1 MTHITSIRRKVSLA
15 LFGVTTLAMAAVT
28 TALWVFEYR
37 AADLRARATLESLAE
52 TMAPGLIA
60 SLDFDTPAV
69 AAENLQRLESGGIV
83 IAASVFR
90 TFPDDAPPQLF
101 ATYLRPGRLPAYSP
115 QPGATGFVRQGDR
128 ALLNHILRTEGRPVA
143 VLQLEA
149 DVGPFRR
156 SLHESLV
163 NLGILIVLVGAT
175 SFWLTRLIQR
185 ALPRPLLQ
193 LAATVA
199 HVHTRGD
206 YSARATIATH
216 DEVGHLAEGF
226 NLMLAGI
233 EQRDRQ
239 LAEQAAFQQAVLE
252 NAGVSIISTD
262 AAGTIRSFNTASERM
277 LGYRREEIVGR
288 ETAMRYLDA
297 AEVTRRATELGLSLG
312 RAIKPDFGFFIELAR
327 EAPSALEWTH
337 IRKDGTRIPV
347 FVVLSTLRAPDGRYL
362 GLCAIG
368 TDLTERKAAEAA
380 VRSSEERMR
389 RSFEVSPIALALS
402 DQAGAVLYLNRKFTE
417 WFGYTIAD
425 IPNIETWYAL
435 AYPDPLARQRNTQAW
450 NDRLA
455 EAATR
460 GGEMQPMEAEVTCS
474 DGRHRLIE
482 FHCQQFEGLLLVAFT
497 DITERKTAE
506 DALRASEEQFKL
518 LTEHAPDAIVLF
530 DLDLNVF
537 ISANAAAERLFGRS
551 RAELLHSSILDFSPP
566 LQPDGRTSADKAR
579 ELLAATAAGT
589 TQPFEWH
596 YQRPDGRIVIGETR
610 LLRFPHPHRTL
621 IRGSVTDITER
632 KAAEAAVRASEER
645 FRIVA
650 EQTGQMIFDQDLL
663 TGTRV
668 WAGATATIIGY
679 SHEELVGTPPGWWT
693 ARVHPGDLESFLAQ
707 TEQLR
712 HHGGTRQFGYH
723 FRRRDEQW
731 IYLEES
737 VTAVSN
743 ASGQPIRLLGTI
755 ADETARRAAEEAVRA
770 GTEQLRLT
778 IEQSGQLFFTHDME
792 RQQARWAGAAEAMT
806 GYSVDFLNSTRF
818 GWWAEQVHPDDRA
831 AAANAFLRLS
841 LEGGQARLSYRFHQ
855 KNGRWAHLLANI
867 TAVAGPGGRSKQVF
881 GSIAD
886 ITAEAEAAEAIR
898 RLNTELEQRV
908 RDRTAELARRVAEVE
923 HLNADLRTSQ
933 DDLAHAASRLQEANS
948 NLLAANQELES
959 FSYSVSHDLR
969 APLRNIAGFIELLRK
984 RTAGQLDS
992 EADRYFS
999 IVGTEAIR
1007 MAALIDDL
1015 LTFSRIGRAELHF
1028 APVQLATLV
1037 AEVQSELQSDLTGRQ
1052 VDWRIQPLPPVL
1064 GDRTLLRQVVANLLS
1079 NAIKFTR
1086 KRTPAIIEIGTQPA
1100 ATGSELLAF
1109 FVRDNGAGFDPKYAA
1124 KLFGVFQRLHNPRD
1138 FEGTGIGLAN
1148 VRRIVERHGGHVWA
1162 EGAPDRGATF
1172 FFSLKPA
1179 APADAP

>member
-1 MTHITSIRRKVSLA
+1 MRPATSIRRKVALV
-15 LFGVTTLAMAAVT
+15 LFGITGLAMAAAGA
-28 TALWVFEYR
+28 ALWIFEYR

-52 TMAPGLIA
+52 TMTPGLLA

-83 IAASVFR
+83 VAATVFR
-90 TFPDDAPPQLF
+90 TFPDSTPPQLF
-101 ATYLRPGRLPAYSP
+101 AAYLRPGRRATYSP
-115 QPGATGFVRQGDR
+115 QPGATGFTRQGDR
-128 ALLNHILRTEGRPVA
+128 ALLNHILRSEGQPIA

-163 NLGILIVLVGAT
+163 ILALVIALVGTA
-175 SFWLTRLIQR
+175 SIWLTRLLQR
-185 ALPRPLLQ
+185 TLTRPLLQ
-193 LAATVA
+193 LAATVT
-199 HVHTRGD
+199 HVRTRGD
-206 YSARATIATH
+206 YSARAEVATR

-239 LAEQAAFQQAVLE
+239 LAEQSAFQQAVLE

-262 AAGTIRSFNTASERM
+262 TTGVIRSFNTAAERM
-277 LGYRREEIVGR
+277 LGYRRDEIVGR

-297 AEVTRRATELGLSLG
+297 AEVSRRATELGLSLG
-312 RAIKPDFGFFIELAR
+312 RTIKPDFGFFVELTR
-327 EAPSALEWTH
+327 EAPSALEWIH
-337 IRKDGTRIPV
+337 IRKDGIRIPV

-380 VRSSEERMR
+380 VRASEERMR

-425 IPNIETWYAL
+425 IPDVETWYAL
-435 AYPDPLARQRNTQAW
+435 AYPEPLARQRYKQSW
-450 NDRLA
+450 NDRLV
-455 EAATR
+455 EATTR

-474 DGRHRLIE
+474 DGRRRLIE

-497 DITERKTAE
+497 DITERKAAE

-537 ISANAAAERLFGRS
+537 ISANAAAESLFGRS
-551 RAELLHSSILDFSPP
+551 RTELLHCSVLDFSPP
-566 LQPDGRTSADKAR
+566 QQPDGRASEEKAR
-579 ELLAATAAGT
+579 ELLAATAAGA
-589 TQPFEWH
+589 TQPFEWY

-610 LLRFPHPHRTL
+610 LLRLPHPNRTL

-632 KAAEAAVRASEER
+632 KAAEAAVRTSEER

-650 EQTGQMIFDQDLL
+650 EQTGHMIFDQDLV

-679 SHEELVGTPPGWWT
+679 SHEELGCTPPGWWT
-693 ARVHPGDLESFLAQ
+693 ARVHPGDLESFRAQ
-707 TEQLR
+707 AEQLR

-731 IYLEES
+731 IYLAES
-737 VTAVSN
+737 VTAVSD
-743 ASGQPIRLLGTI
+743 ASSRPVRLLGTI

-792 RQQARWAGAAEAMT
+792 RKQARWAGAAEVIT

-818 GWWAEQVHPDDRA
+818 GWWDEQVHPDDRVSS
-831 AAANAFLRLS
+831 ANAFLRLG
-841 LEGGQARLSYRFHQ
+841 LEGGQARLSYRFHH
-855 KNGRWAHLLANI
+855 KNGRWVHLLANI

-886 ITAEAEAAEAIR
+886 ITAEAEAAEAVR
-898 RLNTELEQRV
+898 QLNTELEQRV
-908 RDRTAELARRVAEVE
+908 RDRTAELARRFAEVE
-923 HLNADLRTSQ
+923 HLNTDLRTSQ
-933 DDLAHAASRLQEANS
+933 DDLAHAAAHLQEANS

-984 RTAGQLDS
+984 RTIGQLDP
-992 EADRYFS
+992 EADRYFGIIGS
-999 IVGTEAIR
+999 EAVR

-1037 AEVQSELQSDLTGRQ
+1037 AEVQAELQSDLTGRQ
-1052 VDWRIQPLPPVL
+1052 IDWRIQPLPPVL
-1064 GDRTLLRQVVANLLS
+1064 GDRTLLRQVIANLLS
-1079 NAIKFTR
+1079 NAVKFTR
-1086 KRTPAIIEIGTQPA
+1086 KQPQAIIEIGTQPA
-1100 ATGSELLAF
+1100 ATGSELIVF
-1109 FVRDNGAGFDPKYAA
+1109 YVRDNGAGFDPKYAS

-1148 VRRIVERHGGHVWA
+1148 VRRIVERHGGRVWA
-1162 EGAPDRGATF
+1162 NGSPGQGATF
-1172 FFSLKPA
+1172 HFALRPA
-1179 APADAP
+1179 AA